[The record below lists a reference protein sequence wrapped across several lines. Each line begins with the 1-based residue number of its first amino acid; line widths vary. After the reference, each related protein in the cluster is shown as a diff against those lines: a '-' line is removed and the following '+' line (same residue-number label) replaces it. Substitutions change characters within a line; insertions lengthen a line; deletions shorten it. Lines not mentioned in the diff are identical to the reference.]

1 MYEFLPIGYMLRGRY
16 RILRVIGGG
25 GMGAV
30 YKAEDTRYSG
40 YAVAVKEMRTDLDT
54 PATHHGE
61 PTEDERARE
70 REERRQLLEA
80 FRREAQILSDLR
92 HPNLPRVT
100 DFFTEGGRPYLV
112 MELIPGES
120 LEKKIDRLRGQPMEE
135 AEALQYGIQV
145 CRVLHFLHTQTP
157 PIIFRDV
164 KPANIMVMP
173 NGQIKLI
180 DFGIA
185 RTYKEGKRRDT
196 MSMGTAAYAPFEQFG
211 KGQTDARSDVYSL
224 AATLYHLLTGRP
236 PTPATTPTSL
246 RDYNPKLTPAT
257 EQLIIRAMSRDM
269 NTRPQTAALFE
280 EELRRCLGRPYDPPV
295 IEMPP
300 IPGDGLAAPAP
311 ATTPT
316 PTSTTAHPP
325 APASS
330 TAHATPAV
338 SVAAA
343 HPATAAPYAA
353 PPPAVN
359 GVSAPADNGF
369 GRGVPPPTPNPAPTH
384 TQPPSHSTGTPAG
397 VASPF
402 TPTDGTD
409 LASILNYVPG
419 AAPGTPPRPTAP
431 AQHPTPATPE
441 PESSEPRPCPV
452 CGTTNQPKAHFC
464 GRCGAALSGRPPGK
478 LQVMGPNGVLWERR
492 ILENPFNIGRRS
504 LSRQVFPHLDLT
516 YNDPAAYVSRQH
528 ARIIADAGG
537 YFIEDLGSAN
547 GTYLNERRLPPGVPT
562 RLRNGDKVR
571 IGKVLLNFVLGS

>member
-30 YKAEDTRYSG
+30 YKAEDTRHSG
-40 YAVAVKEMRTDLDT
+40 HTVAVKEMRTDLDT
-54 PATHHGE
+54 PATHHAD

-70 REERRQLLEA
+70 REEKRQLLEA

-100 DFFTEGGRPYLV
+100 DFFTEAGRPYLV

-120 LEKKIDRLRGQPMEE
+120 LEKKIDRLRGQPMDE

-145 CRVLHFLHTQTP
+145 CRVLQFLHTQTP

-236 PTPATTPTSL
+236 PTPATTPTTL
-246 RDYNPKLTPAT
+246 RDYNPKLSPAT
-257 EQLIIRAMSRDM
+257 ERLIIRAMSRDM
-269 NTRPQTAALFE
+269 NTRPQSAAVFE
-280 EELRRCLGRPYDPPV
+280 EELRRCLGKPYDPPIV
-295 IEMPP
+295 EMPALP
-300 IPGDGLAAPAP
+300 TDVPTTPVPQPASPSVAPAHGGHAGAVPYPTTMP
-311 ATTPT
+311 AGNGVN
-316 PTSTTAHPP
+316 
-325 APASS
+325 APAVVG
-330 TAHATPAV
+330 AGPGQGHV
-338 SVAAA
+338 
-343 HPATAAPYAA
+343 
-353 PPPAVN
+353 
-359 GVSAPADNGF
+359 
-369 GRGVPPPTPNPAPTH
+369 
-384 TQPPSHSTGTPAG
+384 PSHVPDVAMPAG
-397 VASPF
+397 VAATVAPAN
-402 TPTDGTD
+402 PTT
-409 LASILNYVPG
+409 G
-419 AAPGTPPRPTAP
+419 AAPHRYEEANGLANALNYIPGIAPGAPPMPTDQAGQQGV
-431 AQHPTPATPE
+431 QHPE
-441 PESSEPRPCPV
+441 PPTGVRECPI

-492 ILENPFNIGRRS
+492 VLENPFNIGRRS

-528 ARIIADAGG
+528 ARIVADDGG

-571 IGKVLLNFVLGS
+571 IGKVLLVFVLGN